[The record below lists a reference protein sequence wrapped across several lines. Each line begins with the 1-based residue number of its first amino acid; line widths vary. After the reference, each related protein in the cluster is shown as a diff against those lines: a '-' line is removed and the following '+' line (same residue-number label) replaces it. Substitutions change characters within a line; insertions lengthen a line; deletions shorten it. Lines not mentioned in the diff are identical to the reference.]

1 MRWQVHGERSVYD
14 SAWMQMVLVDVEPP
28 DGDRFEHHIVRF
40 PQPAAGVIVHDPDRG
55 VLLLWRHRFSTD
67 SWGWE
72 LPAGR
77 VEAGEALDVAARR
90 EVLEETG
97 WEPGPVEHLLTFHPA
112 NGVSDLVFHVFLAH
126 EATHRGAPSDPH
138 EAERIDWLP
147 VQQVRA
153 ELAAGRVL
161 DGLSVAGLA
170 YAFAV
175 GRLDPADP

>member
-1 MRWQVHGERSVYD
+1 MRWEVHGERSIYD
-14 SAWMQMVLVDVEPP
+14 SPWMRMVLVDVEPP
-28 DGDRFEHHIVRF
+28 GGERFDHHIVRF
-40 PQPAAGVIVHDPDRG
+40 PQPAAGVIVHDPSRG

-77 VEAGEALDVAARR
+77 VEEGEDLEAAARR

-97 WEPGPVEHLLTFHPA
+97 WAPGPVEHLLTFHPA
-112 NGVSDLVFHVFLAH
+112 NGVTDLAFHVYLAG
-126 EATHRGAPSDPH
+126 EATQVGEPSDPH
-138 EAERIDWLP
+138 EAERIEWVP
-147 VQQVRA
+147 VDQVRA

-170 YAFAV
+170 FALAV
-175 GRLDPADP
+175 GRLG